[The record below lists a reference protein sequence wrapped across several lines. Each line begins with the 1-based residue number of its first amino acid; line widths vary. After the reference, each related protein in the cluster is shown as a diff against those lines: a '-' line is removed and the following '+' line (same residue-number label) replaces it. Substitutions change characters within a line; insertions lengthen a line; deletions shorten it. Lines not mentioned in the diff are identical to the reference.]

1 MRISFYSGRNP
12 LALPMQEESAPLL
25 RILHFSGEAEA
36 TGKGW
41 AKAKLSSNFPNKMVK
56 AQKCDKAELI
66 QSG

>member
-1 MRISFYSGRNP
+1 MRLSFYSGRNP

-41 AKAKLSSNFPNKMVK
+41 SGEEKCVYKLQLESDNKVY
-56 AQKCDKAELI
+56 
-66 QSG
+66 GN